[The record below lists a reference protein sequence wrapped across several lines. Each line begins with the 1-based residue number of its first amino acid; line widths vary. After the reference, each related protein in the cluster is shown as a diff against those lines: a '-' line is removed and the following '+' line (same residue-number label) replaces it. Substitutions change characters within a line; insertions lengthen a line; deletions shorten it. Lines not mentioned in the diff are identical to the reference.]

1 MEKAIILVKKSENKY
16 MKDNN
21 IVKFQTIDQ
30 GNT

>member
-16 MKDNN
+16 MKDKN
-21 IVKFQTIDQ
+21 IAKFETIDQ

>member
-16 MKDNN
+16 MKDKN
-21 IVKFQTIDQ
+21 IVKFETIDQ